1 MFHLRLCL
9 QTVLALM
16 FLTTAAVSAPARNPP
31 DRMSWYTGGK
41 AKLHLDQIPA
51 ETSSSVVFAGTT
63 TQKDLLVK
71 VDKKGEGSRSSHIP
85 LAADGS
91 FNVRY
96 LIKDGIGPYT
106 ISFFGSEQNGSSK
119 FQGLG
124 FLDIKVNEITPADQ
138 PDLELNSK
146 MIEFVDQVMGTTVGR
161 GECWD
166 LAQEGLDKNLADWT
180 RPLSFGL
187 PLNPKTDEIKAGDI
201 IQFRTLKTIERLP
214 NKGIQTETFG
224 LPDHTA
230 VIYKVLGK
238 NNYTLAHQNIN
249 GKRSVIK
256 SNVNLAHVTSG
267 QYWIYRPVA
276 LMVRQEVAEP
286 QTIQAEA
293 ENEEP
298 GKPSQPLP
306 QGQQSKMSSVPTST
320 AK

>member
-9 QTVLALM
+9 QTMLALM
-16 FLTTAAVSAPARNPP
+16 FLATAAVSAPTQNNP
-31 DRMSWYTGGK
+31 DRVSWYTGGK
-41 AKLHLDQIPA
+41 AKLHLDQIPP
-51 ETSSSVVFAGTT
+51 ETSSEIVFAGRT

-106 ISFFGSEQNGSSK
+106 INFFGSEQTGSSK

-124 FLDIKVNEITPADQ
+124 SLDIKVNEITPADQ
-138 PDLELNSK
+138 PDLELNTK

-187 PLNPKTDEIKAGDI
+187 PLNPNTDEIKAGDI
-201 IQFRTLKTIERLP
+201 IQFRTLKI
-214 NKGIQTETFG
+214 TEHPTSNSTRVESFG
-224 LPDHTA
+224 FPDHTA
-230 VIYKVLGK
+230 VIYKVHGK
-238 NNYTLAHQNIN
+238 KNYTLAHQNIN

-256 SNVNLAHVTSG
+256 SNVNLANVTSG

-286 QTIQAEA
+286 PTIQAET
-293 ENEEP
+293 ENGEP
-298 GKPSQPLP
+298 GKPSQPLK
-306 QGQQSKMSSVPTST
+306 QGQQIKRSSVPAPT

>member
-9 QTVLALM
+9 QTVLAL
-16 FLTTAAVSAPARNPP
+16 LLVATPAVSAPAQNAP
-31 DRMSWYTGGK
+31 DRMFWYTGGK
-41 AKLHLDQIPA
+41 AKLHLDQVPA
-51 ETSSSVVFAGTT
+51 ETSSSVVFAGRT

-106 ISFFGSEQNGSSK
+106 ISFFGSEQTGSTK

-124 FLDIKVNEITPADQ
+124 SLDIKVSEIAPADQ
-138 PDLELNSK
+138 TNLELNSK
-146 MIEFVDQVMGTTVGR
+146 ILEFVDQVMGTTVGR

-166 LAQEGLDKNLADWT
+166 LAQEGLDNNLADWT

-201 IQFRTLKTIERLP
+201 IQFRSLKIIERLP
-214 NKGIQTETFG
+214 NNSIQTETFG

-230 VIYKVLGK
+230 VIYKVLGDR
-238 NNYTLAHQNIN
+238 NYVLAHQNFA
-249 GKRSVIK
+249 GKRFVVK
-256 SNVNLAHVTSG
+256 SNVNLARATSG
-267 QYWIYRPVA
+267 KFWIYRPMA

-286 QTIQAEA
+286 QTVRAETDDG
-293 ENEEP
+293 EI
-298 GKPSQPLP
+298 GKPSQPLQ
-306 QGQQSKMSSVPTST
+306 QGQQIKMSSVSAPT